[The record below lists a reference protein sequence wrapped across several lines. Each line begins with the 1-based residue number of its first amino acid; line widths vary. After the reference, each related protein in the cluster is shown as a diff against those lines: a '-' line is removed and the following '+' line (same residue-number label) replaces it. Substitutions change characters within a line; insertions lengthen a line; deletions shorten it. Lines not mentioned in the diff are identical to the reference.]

1 MNPGP
6 ISANSVSQTSS
17 LEHYLF
23 EPRSA
28 PYLASLLLL
37 SGHLSPADS
46 ISRLSYHLWLSARF
60 TQQKAQATYQK
71 AGRMASFFPP
81 GLTSILCLS
90 PFMVS
95 PQSRMSHPPGLQFL
109 LGSLYLWPLES
120 SFFCL
125 PSVHLQVQQL
135 PPVLPALQMP
145 HLTSGASLTVP
156 SASSHQL
163 ITRNSHFWE
172 AQLQP

>member
-6 ISANSVSQTSS
+6 ISANSVSQMSS

-37 SGHLSPADS
+37 SRHLSPADS
-46 ISRLSYHLWLSARF
+46 ISRLSYHPWLSARF

-81 GLTSILCLS
+81 QASPLFCAFLPLWFHLS
-90 PFMVS
+90 PGCPTLQGSSSSWAAFIYGLGN
-95 PQSRMSHPPGLQFL
+95 HPSSALHQPIFRCSSCL
-109 LGSLYLWPLES
+109 LCYLLPR
-120 SFFCL
+120 CL
-125 PSVHLQVQQL
+125 
-135 PPVLPALQMP
+135 
-145 HLTSGASLTVP
+145 T
-156 SASSHQL
+156 
-163 ITRNSHFWE
+163 
-172 AQLQP
+172 